1 MPTALGEFTTA
12 GGGGADLVAA
22 AMWKLTGGRT
32 AATMTGRDRL
42 PATATTAGETTAGE
56 AGVRAGR
63 SCRAPPLT
71 AQAST
76 SGVIVATLS
85 IWPRAARIARCSKVA
100 RWNWLNLET
109 PRCICDLNAT
119 AGSSTRALRRWRAI
133 CLVPALS
140 RDRCGVGVLVAVPG
154 ARVGLS
160 TVGIERLE
168 DGFLRVLGQQVQVLP
183 DPGLATGDRLALR
196 HAGGGQDLRRHT
208 LDLLDTAVDVAGLQV
223 GLLLGHRGLVLFLRH
238 TDRPDTTPVEELLDN
253 RLVAGQQHL
262 TRAEHHQ
269 LAAEQHAHVVRHRAG
284 DVDVVR
290 HDQDRAVDLSVD
302 VDQQLAQVG
311 GTNRVQTRVGLVTE
325 NDLRVEHQRAGQAGA
340 FAHTTGDL
348 TGELLLIPAQTHHL
362 QLLHDDVTDLAFL
375 FLGVLAQR
383 KGGVVVEVHRPE
395 QGAVLEHH
403 TEQRADVV
411 KLLGR
416 ALSDV
421 GAVDEDRAALRA
433 QQADQRLQEDG
444 LTRTRRAQQN
454 ADLAL
459 RDLQRDIFP
468 DSLGPEGL
476 RQSLDRDTDAHPKR
490 PSRRLAFVK
499 HPRLQDLN
507 CNSVVAAVGTS

>member
-32 AATMTGRDRL
+32 AATMTGPDWL

-85 IWPRAARIARCSKVA
+85 IWPRAARIACCSKVA

-133 CLVPALS
+133 CLIPALGGNG
-140 RDRCGVGVLVAVPG
+140 CGVGVLVAVPG
-154 ARVGLS
+154 MSVALT

-183 DPGLATGDRLALR
+183 DPGLAATDCFALG
-196 HAGGGQDLRRHT
+196 HAGSGQDLRRHP
-208 LDLLDTAVDVAGLQV
+208 LDLVDTAVDMAGLQV
-223 GLLLGHRGLVLFLRH
+223 GLLLGHGGLVLFLRH
-238 TDRPDTTPVEELLDN
+238 PDRPDTAPVEELPHH
-253 RLVAGQQHL
+253 RLIAGQQHL

-269 LAAEQHAHVVRHRAG
+269 LAAKQHAHVVRHRAG

-290 HDQDRAVDLSVD
+290 HDQDRAVDLGVD
-302 VDQQLAQVG
+302 IDQQLAQIG
-311 GTNRVQTRVGLVTE
+311 RTDRVQTRVGLVTQD
-325 NDLRVEHQRAGQAGA
+325 DLRVEHQRPG
-340 FAHTTGDL
+340 
-348 TGELLLIPAQTHHL
+348 
-362 QLLHDDVTDLAFL
+362 
-375 FLGVLAQR
+375 
-383 KGGVVVEVHRPE
+383 
-395 QGAVLEHH
+395 
-403 TEQRADVV
+403 
-411 KLLGR
+411 
-416 ALSDV
+416 
-421 GAVDEDRAALRA
+421 
-433 QQADQRLQEDG
+433 
-444 LTRTRRAQQN
+444 
-454 ADLAL
+454 
-459 RDLQRDIFP
+459 
-468 DSLGPEGL
+468 
-476 RQSLDRDTDAHPKR
+476 
-490 PSRRLAFVK
+490 
-499 HPRLQDLN
+499 
-507 CNSVVAAVGTS
+507 